1 MKFDTG
7 IYGLKK
13 TSLLLAFPED
23 SEIWLRFSL
32 QFLSV
37 YDCLGIKRPV
47 IVTIK
52 EHLEFIND
60 RIGKYIFIYII
71 DY

>member
-47 IVTIK
+47 I
-52 EHLEFIND
+52 E
-60 RIGKYIFIYII
+60 
-71 DY
+71 